1 MNENSNAQKHSITTP
16 IKLIHSEQEF
26 KSLAE
31 NSPDVII
38 RLDKYLTFIYA
49 NPAIKIPL
57 GISAETIIGM
67 QFSHLGLAPQY
78 YRLWKTEITKVFK
91 TKKSVTFLSEFKAHH
106 KRNFYYHARLVPEF
120 NSDGSVQSVLCTLRN
135 ITDLKRAEQSLKKNQ
150 ERTQN
155 LLNSIPDTLFILD
168 KDGMIL
174 DYQAS
179 SKIFTWASSSTLRHK
194 NISEVLPQVALQI
207 MYYFEQAFTTKTIQ
221 FFEFQTTINSITY
234 YYEGRINANNKND
247 FVLIIRDISEFKQMQ
262 QHLARYDRLHL
273 VGEMA
278 VSIGHEIR
286 NPMTTV
292 RGFLQMFSQ
301 KNPFQDYKDLLDLM
315 IAEIDHA
322 NRIISEFIF
331 LAKNKAL
338 TLESQ
343 NLNTLITSLLPLM
356 QADAIIT
363 NKQIITQLE
372 PLPDIEIDAKEISQ
386 LILNIVRNGLEAM
399 PHHSEIYIHTSL
411 EAEKVV
417 LAIKDQGMGIAPEH
431 IEKLATPFFTTKENQ
446 LGLGLATCYNI
457 AARHHAE
464 IKFDTS
470 SLGTTFYIRF
480 KLPH

>member
-1 MNENSNAQKHSITTP
+1 MNENSNVQKHSITTP
-16 IKLIHSEQEF
+16 IKLLHSEQEF

-38 RLDKYLTFIYA
+38 RLDKFLTIIYA

-57 GISAETIIGM
+57 GITAENIIGT
-67 QFSHLGLAPQY
+67 QFCHLALAPQY
-78 YRLWKTEITKVFK
+78 FRLWKAEITKVFK

-106 KRNFYYHARLVPEF
+106 KRIFYYHARLVPEF
-120 NSDGSVQSVLCTLRN
+120 NANGSVQSVLCTLRN

-150 ERTQN
+150 ERTQS

-168 KDGMIL
+168 KEGVIL

-179 SKIFTWASSSTLRHK
+179 PKLFPWIFSSTLRNK
-194 NISEVLPQVALQI
+194 NISEVLPQAALQI
-207 MYYFEQAFTTKTIQ
+207 MHYFNQAFTTKTMQ
-221 FFEFQTTINSITY
+221 FFEFQTIVNSIAY
-234 YYEGRINANNKND
+234 YYEGRINATNKND
-247 FVLIIRDISEFKQMQ
+247 FVLIIRDISEFKQIQ
-262 QHLARYDRLHL
+262 QHLARFDRLHL

-292 RGFLQMFSQ
+292 RGFLQMFAQ
-301 KNPFQDYKDLLDLM
+301 KNTFQNYKDLIDLM

-338 TLESQ
+338 TLELQ
-343 NLNTLITSLLPLM
+343 DLNTLINSLLPLM

-363 NKQIITQLE
+363 NKQITTQLA
-372 PLPDIEIDAKEISQ
+372 PLPNIEIDAKEISQ

-399 PHHSEIYIHTSL
+399 PPHSEIHIRTHL
-411 EAEKVV
+411 EGEKVV
-417 LAIKDQGMGIAPEH
+417 LAIRDHGMGIATEH
-431 IEKLATPFFTTKENQ
+431 IEKLAIPFFTTKENQ

-457 AARHHAE
+457 AERHHAE
-464 IKFDTS
+464 INFDTS
-470 SLGTTFYIRF
+470 PLGTTFYIKFR
-480 KLPH
+480 LSH

>member
-1 MNENSNAQKHSITTP
+1 MKENSNAQKHSITTP
-16 IKLIHSEQEF
+16 IKLLHSEQEF

-57 GISAETIIGM
+57 GIAAENIIGT
-67 QFSHLGLAPQY
+67 QFCHLALAPQY

-91 TKKSVTFLSEFKAHH
+91 TKKSVTFQSEFTTFH
-106 KRNFYYHARLVPEF
+106 KKNFYYHARLVPEF
-120 NSDGSVQSVLCTLRN
+120 SPDGSVQSVLCTLRN

-150 ERTQN
+150 ERTQS
-155 LLNSIPDTLFILD
+155 LLNSIPDTLFILG
-168 KDGMIL
+168 KDGVIL

-179 SKIFTWASSSTLRHK
+179 SRIFTSLSSSTLRNK
-194 NISEVLPQVALQI
+194 NISDVLPQIASQI
-207 MYYFEQAFTTKTIQ
+207 MHYFEQAFTRKTTQ
-221 FFEFQTTINSITY
+221 FFEFQTIVDSITY
-234 YYEGRINANNKND
+234 YYEGRITANNKND
-247 FVLIIRDISEFKQMQ
+247 FVLIIRDISEFKQIQ
-262 QHLARYDRLHL
+262 HHLARFDRLHL

-301 KNPFQDYKDLLDLM
+301 KNSFQNYKDLLDLM
-315 IAEIDHA
+315 ISEIDHA
-322 NRIISEFIF
+322 NMIISEFIL

-338 TLESQ
+338 TLELQ
-343 NLNTLITSLLPLM
+343 NLNTLINSLLPLM

-363 NKQIITQLE
+363 NKQISTQLE
-372 PLPDIEIDAKEISQ
+372 HLPDIEIDDKEISQ

-399 PHHSEIYIHTSL
+399 LPHCKLYIRTYL
-411 EAEKVV
+411 EEERVI
-417 LAIKDQGMGIAPEH
+417 LSIKDQGMGIAPEH
-431 IEKLATPFFTTKENQ
+431 VEKLATPFFTTKDNQ

-457 AARHHAE
+457 AARHNAE

-470 SLGTTFYIRF
+470 PLGTTFFIRF
-480 KLPH
+480 KIPH